1 MENTVSVRLISVNGL
16 YHSKW
21 FISVN
26 NENPFTFIL
35 TRYPKETK
43 ENLLKEIK
51 ALPEINQSTISAL
64 DQKSRLHLY

>member
-1 MENTVSVRLISVNGL
+1 MENTVSVRLISVNGM

-26 NENPFTFIL
+26 NDNPFTLIL

-43 ENLLKEIK
+43 EHLINEIN
-51 ALPEINQSTISAL
+51 ALPELSQSTLSAL